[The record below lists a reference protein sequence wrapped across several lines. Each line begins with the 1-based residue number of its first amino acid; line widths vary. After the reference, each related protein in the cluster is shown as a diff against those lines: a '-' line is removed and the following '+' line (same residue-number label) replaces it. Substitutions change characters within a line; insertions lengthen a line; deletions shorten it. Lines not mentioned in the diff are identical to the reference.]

1 MSAEPDSTRLSRGG
15 RSILLGAF
23 FLTGITSLVFE
34 VVWTRLLLLSLGA
47 TPAAVSTVL
56 AAVMGGMAVGSAV
69 GGTWLIARRHPVVV
83 YAALEA
89 LAGAYG
95 LASPYLLRTIDT
107 ASPLVQSIG
116 ASLLLL
122 PATLAMGASL
132 PVLAR
137 ALAVRGAGSVKPAVG
152 VGYLYAANT
161 AGAVLGPLLAVFT
174 LFPAVGLSRSV
185 LLAGCTNLIIAAT
198 LAATRKSIFELPW
211 AASDEHEAEAQPS
224 RARAVHVDPLVIAA
238 LAVSGAS
245 AMVYEVAWGRTLAS
259 VFGSSVYGVSIML
272 SIFLAGLA
280 GGSAIAA
287 AVLRRRQRPAAAV
300 AVAWLLLGSACTAFA
315 SLLVAPSLP
324 FVFLDLYRSLGTQEQ
339 GPFLMQGVLSALLMA
354 PSTLLLGALLPVAT
368 SAALAAGDVGAT
380 VSRLYTGNLVG
391 SAVGAAAA
399 SSVLLAGLGTEAS
412 VRAAALVALIVSAL
426 VVVRRARRSVA
437 PIVTAMFA
445 GALVIGFDPS
455 VGPVQKSFGFYAA
468 PDSYEQYD
476 AAGLRQV
483 VSAHRAL
490 YYRDGP
496 TATVAVHEIDRSRLL
511 KINGK
516 TDASTRVGD
525 LETQLLLAHLPLM
538 VSDAARVAV
547 IGWGSGMTTGAVLS
561 HQVEQV
567 DAFEIEPAL
576 VQASRFFEPDNGRP
590 LEDPRLRLVVGD
602 ARTQLR
608 RGRGAYD
615 LIISGPSSRWLTGVA
630 NLFTHEFFETA
641 TARLAPDG
649 LISQWFPLYGM
660 SEDSTRSLI
669 ATFRAVFPHALV
681 FQDRDLI
688 LLGSR
693 QPIRF
698 SFARMR
704 RLFEQPAIKES
715 LSKGFIAYPADLL
728 VRLSLDERG
737 TETFS
742 RGAGLNTDDNMRL
755 ELAAPRSLYRDRLDA
770 VRDTMSE
777 HAPLVVDHMVE
788 YGSEAALRLEL
799 AASWFTAGRL
809 TEALEQCGHSLQLE
823 ASFDGF
829 KLLGQILHRREEPG
843 LARAAWE
850 RALAVGGDPAGRAF
864 VDSMLQLLRA
874 PAGS

>member
-1 MSAEPDSTRLSRGG
+1 MSAEPDSIRLSRGG
-15 RSILLGAF
+15 RSILLVAF

-56 AAVMGGMAVGSAV
+56 AALMGGMAVGSAV
-69 GGTWLIARRHPVVV
+69 GGTRLIARHHPVIV
-83 YAALEA
+83 YAALAA
-89 LAGAYG
+89 LAGVYG

-116 ASLLLL
+116 ASVLLL
-122 PATLAMGASL
+122 PATIAMGASL

-152 VGYLYAANT
+152 VGYLYATNT
-161 AGAVLGPLLAVFT
+161 AGAFLGPLLAVFT

-185 LLAGCTNLIIAAT
+185 LLAGCANLIIAGT
-198 LAATRKSIFELPW
+198 LAATRKSIFAMPW
-211 AASDEHEAEAQPS
+211 AATDGAQS
-224 RARAVHVDPLVIAA
+224 RRAAAVHVDRLVIVA

-272 SIFLAGLA
+272 SVFLGGLA

-287 AVLRRRQRPAAAV
+287 AVLRGRQMPAAPV

-324 FVFLDLYRSLGTQEQ
+324 FVFLDLYRSLGTQDQ
-339 GPFLMQGVLSALLMA
+339 GPFLMQCILTAFLMA

-368 SAALAAGDVGAT
+368 SAVLGTGDVGAT

-412 VRAAALVALIVSAL
+412 VRAAALVALIVSAV

-445 GALVIGFDPS
+445 GAIVIGFDPS
-455 VGPVQKSFGFYAA
+455 VDPVHKSFGFYAV

-476 AAGLRQV
+476 AAGLGQV
-483 VSAHRAL
+483 LSAHRAL

-496 TATVAVHEIDRSRLL
+496 TATVAVQEIDRQRLL

-516 TDASTRVGD
+516 TAASTGAGD

-538 VSDAARVAV
+538 VSAAARVAM
-547 IGWGSGMTTGAVLS
+547 IGWGSGITTGAVLS

-567 DAFEIEPAL
+567 DAFEIEPA
-576 VQASRFFEPDNGRP
+576 VVEASRFFEPDNGQP

-602 ARTQLR
+602 ARTHLR
-608 RGRGAYD
+608 HERGAYD
-615 LIISGPSSRWLTGVA
+615 LIISEPSHPWLTGVA

-641 TARLAPDG
+641 AARLAPDG
-649 LISQWFPLYGM
+649 LICQSFRVYGM
-660 SEDSTRSLI
+660 SENSTRSLI

-681 FQDRDLI
+681 FKERDLI

-742 RGAGLNTDDNMRL
+742 RGAVLNTDDNMRL

-770 VRDTMSE
+770 IRNAMSE
-777 HAPLVVDHMVE
+777 HAPSVVDQIVE
-788 YGSEAALRLEL
+788 YGPEAALRLEL

-809 TEALEQCGHSLQLE
+809 NEALEQCRHSLQLD

-829 KLLGQILHRREEPG
+829 KLLGQILHRQEEPG

-850 RALAVGGDPAGRAF
+850 RALAMGGDPVGRVF
-864 VDSMLQLLRA
+864 VDSMLRSLQA
-874 PAGS
+874 PGGSH